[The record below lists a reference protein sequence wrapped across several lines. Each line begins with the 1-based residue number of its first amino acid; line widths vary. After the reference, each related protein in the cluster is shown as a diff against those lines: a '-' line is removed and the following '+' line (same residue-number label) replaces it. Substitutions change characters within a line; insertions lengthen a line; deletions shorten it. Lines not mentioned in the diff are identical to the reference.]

1 MGSTDSSS
9 PLFSADLIS
18 PEVLKAL
25 PEGYSCRP
33 LEKKDYHS
41 GFLDVLRVLTTVGD
55 ITEEQWNNRY
65 DWMAARNDEYY
76 LLCITDSSN
85 AIVGTG
91 ALLVERKFIH
101 QLGLVGHIEDIAVSK
116 DQQGKKLGL
125 RIIQALDFVAEKV
138 GCYKS
143 ILDCSEA
150 NEGFYVKCGFK
161 RAGLEMAHYYGR

>member
-1 MGSTDSSS
+1 MAATDG
-9 PLFSADLIS
+9 PLFSTDLIS

-25 PEGYSCRP
+25 PEGYGCRP
-33 LEKKDYHS
+33 LEKKDYAN

-55 ITEEQWNNRY
+55 ITEEQWNKRY
-65 DWMAARNDEYY
+65 DWMSARNDEYF

-91 ALLVERKFIH
+91 ALIVERKFIH
-101 QLGLVGHIEDIAVSK
+101 QLGLVGHIEDIAVAK

-138 GCYKS
+138 GCYKT